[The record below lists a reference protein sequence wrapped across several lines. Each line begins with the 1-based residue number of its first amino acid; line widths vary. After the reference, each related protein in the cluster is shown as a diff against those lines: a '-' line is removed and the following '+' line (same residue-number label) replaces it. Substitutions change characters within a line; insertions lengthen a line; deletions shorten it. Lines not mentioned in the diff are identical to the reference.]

1 MKAKASIRKGESSM
15 VVKHT
20 GLDRL
25 ILTLNAIFLTCAV
38 LVVVVPLIYIV
49 VASFMDPTVLLN
61 RGLSFNVSD
70 WSLDG
75 YQMILSNP
83 AMIRGFA
90 NAVLYSVSFALVTVT
105 VSIFAGYALSDERLA
120 GRGFFMIIF
129 IITMFFGGGLIP
141 TYLLV
146 RNLGMLD
153 TVWAIIIPGAVNVW
167 NIILSRTFFK
177 GVPRELKE
185 AANVDG
191 ASEMKIFFQ
200 IVIPLSKPI
209 IFVLALYAFVG
220 QWNSYFDA
228 MIYLDNPNL
237 HPLQL
242 VLRSILIQNQAAP
255 GMISDQLAMAE
266 LKRLSEMIKY
276 SAIVI
281 SSLPLIIMYPF
292 FQKYFEKGVMVGS
305 LK

>member
-1 MKAKASIRKGESSM
+1 MPI
-15 VVKHT
+15 KHS
-20 GLDRL
+20 GLDRF
-25 ILTLNAIFLTCAV
+25 IVVLNAIFLTLAV
-38 LVVVVPLIYIV
+38 LIIVLPLIYV
-49 VASFMDPTVLLN
+49 VIASFMDPSVLLSK
-61 RGLSFNVSD
+61 GLSFNLSD
-70 WSLDG
+70 WSLEG
-75 YQMILSNP
+75 YIKILSNP
-83 AMIRGFA
+83 AMIRGFG
-90 NAVLYSVSFALVTVT
+90 NSVLYSVSFAMLTVL
-105 VSIFAGYALSDERLA
+105 VSICAGYALSDDRLK
-120 GRGFFMIIF
+120 GKGFFMTLF

-146 RNLGMLD
+146 KNLGLLD
-153 TVWAIIIPGAVNVW
+153 TVWAVIIPGAVNVW

-177 GVPRELKE
+177 GVPNEMKE

-191 ASEMKIFFQ
+191 ASEMRIFFS
-200 IVIPLSKPI
+200 VVLPLSKPI
-209 IFVLALYAFVG
+209 VFVLALYAFVG

-242 VLRSILIQNQAAP
+242 VLRSILIQNQVDP

-266 LKRLSEMIKY
+266 MKRLSEIIKY
-276 SAIVI
+276 AIVV
-281 SSLPLIIMYPF
+281 SSLPLIVMYPF

>member
-1 MKAKASIRKGESSM
+1 MTIKP
-15 VVKHT
+15 T

-25 ILTLNAIFLTCAV
+25 ILALNAIFLTCAV

-49 VASFMDPTVLLN
+49 IASFMDPTVLLN
-61 RGLSFNVSD
+61 QGLSFNVSD

-90 NAVLYSVSFALVTVT
+90 NAVLYSVSFAFVTVA
-105 VSIFAGYALSDERLA
+105 VSICAGYALSEERLA
-120 GRGFFMIIF
+120 GRGFFMVMF

-153 TVWAIIIPGAVNVW
+153 TIWAIIIPGAVNVW

-191 ASEMKIFFQ
+191 ASDKKIFFQ

>member
-1 MKAKASIRKGESSM
+1 MA
-15 VVKHT
+15 VKHSRF
-20 GLDRL
+20 DRFL
-25 ILTLNAIFLTCAV
+25 LSLNAIFLTLAV
-38 LVVVVPLIYIV
+38 LVVVVPLVYIV

-61 RGLSFNVSD
+61 QGLSFKISD
-70 WSLDG
+70 WSLEG

-83 AMIRGFA
+83 AMLRGFG
-90 NAVLYSVSFALVTVT
+90 NAVLYSTAFGLLTVT
-105 VSIFAGYALSDERLA
+105 VSVCAGYALSENRLA
-120 GRGFFMIIF
+120 GRHFFMTLF
-129 IITMFFGGGLIP
+129 IITIFFGGGLIP

-146 RNLGMLD
+146 RELGMLN
-153 TVWAIIIPGAVNVW
+153 TVWAVIIPGAVNVW

-177 GVPRELKE
+177 GVPNELKE

-191 ASEMKIFFQ
+191 ASDMKIFVR
-200 IVIPLSKPI
+200 IVLPLSKPI

-220 QWNSYFDA
+220 QWNAFFDA
-228 MIYLDNPNL
+228 MIYLDDPKL

-281 SSLPLIIMYPF
+281 SSLPLLIMYPF

>member
-1 MKAKASIRKGESSM
+1 MKAKVFIKERKVSM

-25 ILTLNAIFLTCAV
+25 ILALNAIFLTCAV
-38 LVVVVPLIYIV
+38 LVVVVPLVYIV

-90 NAVLYSVSFALVTVT
+90 NAVLYSVSFALLTVT

-153 TVWAIIIPGAVNVW
+153 TVWAIILPGAVNVW

-228 MIYLDNPNL
+228 MIYLDNSNL

>member
-1 MKAKASIRKGESSM
+1 MA
-15 VVKHT
+15 VKHSRF
-20 GLDRL
+20 DRFL
-25 ILTLNAIFLTCAV
+25 LSLNAIFLTLAV
-38 LVVVVPLIYIV
+38 LVVVVPLVYIV

-61 RGLSFNVSD
+61 QGLSFNISD
-70 WSLDG
+70 WSLEG

-83 AMIRGFA
+83 AMLRGFG
-90 NAVLYSVSFALVTVT
+90 NAVLYSTAFALLTVT
-105 VSIFAGYALSDERLA
+105 VSVCAGYALSESRLA
-120 GRGFFMIIF
+120 GRHFFMTLF
-129 IITMFFGGGLIP
+129 IITIFFGGGLIP

-146 RNLGMLD
+146 RELGMLN
-153 TVWAIIIPGAVNVW
+153 TVWAVIIPGAVNVW

-177 GVPRELKE
+177 GVPNELKE

-191 ASEMKIFFQ
+191 ASDMKIFFR
-200 IVIPLSKPI
+200 IVLPLSKPI

-220 QWNSYFDA
+220 QWNAFFDA
-228 MIYLDNPNL
+228 MIYLDDPKL

-281 SSLPLIIMYPF
+281 SSLPLLIMYPF

>member
-1 MKAKASIRKGESSM
+1 MPI
-15 VVKHT
+15 KHS
-20 GLDRL
+20 GFDRFL
-25 ILTLNAIFLTCAV
+25 LTLNMIFLSLAV
-38 LVVVVPLIYIV
+38 LIVVIPLIYVLI
-49 VASFMDPTVLLN
+49 ASFMDPSVLLSQ
-61 RGLSFNVSD
+61 GISFHLSD
-70 WSLDG
+70 WSLEG
-75 YQMILSNP
+75 YKKILSNP
-83 AMIRGFA
+83 AMIRGFG
-90 NAVLYSVSFALVTVT
+90 NAVLYSVSFAACTVLI
-105 VSIFAGYALSDERLA
+105 SIFAGYALSDDRLR
-120 GRGFFMIIF
+120 GKGFFMTLF
-129 IITMFFGGGLIP
+129 IITMFFSGGLIP

-146 RNLGMLD
+146 KNLGLLN
-153 TVWAIIIPGAVNVW
+153 TVWAVIIPGAVNVW

-177 GVPRELKE
+177 GVPNELKE

-191 ASEMKIFFQ
+191 ASEMRIFFR
-200 IVIPLSKPI
+200 VVLPLSKPI

-242 VLRSILIQNQAAP
+242 VLRSILIQNQVDP

-266 LKRLSEMIKY
+266 LKRLSEIIKY
-276 SAIVI
+276 AAIVV

>member
-1 MKAKASIRKGESSM
+1 MPI
-15 VVKHT
+15 KHS
-20 GLDRL
+20 GLDRF
-25 ILTLNAIFLTCAV
+25 IVVLNAIFLTLAV
-38 LVVVVPLIYIV
+38 LIIVLPLIYV
-49 VASFMDPTVLLN
+49 VIASFMDPSVLLSK
-61 RGLSFNVSD
+61 GLSFNLTD
-70 WSLDG
+70 WSLEG
-75 YQMILSNP
+75 YKKILSNP
-83 AMIRGFA
+83 AMIRGFG
-90 NAVLYSVSFALVTVT
+90 NSVLYSVSFAMLTVL
-105 VSIFAGYALSDERLA
+105 VSICAGYALSDDRLK
-120 GRGFFMIIF
+120 GKGFFMTLF

-146 RNLGMLD
+146 KNLGLLD
-153 TVWAIIIPGAVNVW
+153 TVWAVIIPGAVNVW

-177 GVPRELKE
+177 GVPNEMKE

-191 ASEMKIFFQ
+191 ASEMRIFFS
-200 IVIPLSKPI
+200 VVLPLSKPI
-209 IFVLALYAFVG
+209 VFVLALYAFVG

-242 VLRSILIQNQAAP
+242 VLRSILIQNQVDP

-266 LKRLSEMIKY
+266 MKRLSEIIKY
-276 SAIVI
+276 AAIVV
-281 SSLPLIIMYPF
+281 SSLPLIVMYPF

>member
-1 MKAKASIRKGESSM
+1 MTIKP
-15 VVKHT
+15 T
-20 GLDRL
+20 GLDRV
-25 ILTLNAIFLTCAV
+25 ILALNAIFLTCAV

-49 VASFMDPTVLLN
+49 IASFMDPTVLLN
-61 RGLSFNVSD
+61 QGLSFNVSD

-83 AMIRGFA
+83 AMIRGFS
-90 NAVLYSVSFALVTVT
+90 NAVLYSVSFAFVTVA
-105 VSIFAGYALSDERLA
+105 VSICAGYALSEERLA
-120 GRGFFMIIF
+120 GRGFFMIVF

-153 TVWAIIIPGAVNVW
+153 TIWAIIIPGAVNVW

-191 ASEMKIFFQ
+191 ASDMKIFFQ

>member
-1 MKAKASIRKGESSM
+1 MA
-15 VVKHT
+15 VKHSPF
-20 GLDRL
+20 DRFLL
-25 ILTLNAIFLTCAV
+25 ILNGLFLTVAV
-38 LVVVVPLIYIV
+38 LLIVVPLVYVV

-61 RGLSFNVSD
+61 QGLSFRISD
-70 WSLDG
+70 WSLEG
-75 YQMILSNP
+75 YRKILSNP
-83 AMIRGFA
+83 AMLRGFG
-90 NAVLYSVSFALVTVT
+90 NSVFYSAAFALVTVT
-105 VSIFAGYALSDERLA
+105 VSVCAGYALSDSRLA
-120 GRGFFMIIF
+120 GRKIFMTLF
-129 IITMFFGGGLIP
+129 VITMFFGGGLIP

-146 RNLGMLD
+146 KQLGMLD

-177 GVPRELKE
+177 GVPNELRE

-191 ASEMKIFFQ
+191 ATEAGIFFR
-200 IVIPLSKPI
+200 IVLPLSKPI
-209 IFVLALYAFVG
+209 VFVLALYAFVG

-228 MIYLDNPNL
+228 MIYLEDAKL

-255 GMISDQLAMAE
+255 GMISDQLAMNE

-281 SSLPLIIMYPF
+281 SSLPLLVMYPF

>member
-1 MKAKASIRKGESSM
+1 MTIKP
-15 VVKHT
+15 T

-25 ILTLNAIFLTCAV
+25 ILALNAIFLTCAV

-49 VASFMDPTVLLN
+49 IASFMDPTVLLN
-61 RGLSFNVSD
+61 QGLSFNVSD

-90 NAVLYSVSFALVTVT
+90 NAVLYSVSFAFVTVA
-105 VSIFAGYALSDERLA
+105 VSICAGYALSEERLA
-120 GRGFFMIIF
+120 GRGFFMVLF

-153 TVWAIIIPGAVNVW
+153 TIWAIIIPGAVNVW

-191 ASEMKIFFQ
+191 ASDMKIFFQ

-209 IFVLALYAFVG
+209 IL
-220 QWNSYFDA
+220 S
-228 MIYLDNPNL
+228 
-237 HPLQL
+237 
-242 VLRSILIQNQAAP
+242 LRCTRSSGSGIPILMP
-255 GMISDQLAMAE
+255 
-266 LKRLSEMIKY
+266 
-276 SAIVI
+276 
-281 SSLPLIIMYPF
+281 
-292 FQKYFEKGVMVGS
+292 
-305 LK
+305 